1 MTVKLLRRAVVAVTV
16 AAILGF
22 VFALYG
28 RPDFVLN
35 LSNQIWGC
43 F

>member
-1 MTVKLLRRAVVAVTV
+1 MKPLHKAAVTV
-16 AAILGF
+16 ALAAILGF

-28 RPDFVLN
+28 RPDFVMT